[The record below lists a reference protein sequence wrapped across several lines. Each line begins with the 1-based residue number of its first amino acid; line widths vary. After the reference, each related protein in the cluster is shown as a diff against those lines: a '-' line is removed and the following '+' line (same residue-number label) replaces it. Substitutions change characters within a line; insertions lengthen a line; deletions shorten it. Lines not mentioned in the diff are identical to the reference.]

1 MPPPSDRPSRKF
13 WTDDSP
19 VTMRQI
25 FLLLL
30 VGGAGFSIG
39 GGYFALRSHAQLDG
53 HPVIVKEVREDRE
66 KQRDAMAKLTQSV
79 NALNLTM
86 KLQGDGT
93 WQRVHDAT
101 EAANARP

>member
-1 MPPPSDRPSRKF
+1 MPSDRPSKIPKF
-13 WTDDSP
+13 WSDDTP
-19 VTMRQI
+19 ITMRQV

-39 GGYFALRSHAQLDG
+39 GGYFALRSHEDLDG
-53 HPVIVKEVREDRE
+53 HPVIVKEVRDEA
-66 KQRDAMAKLTQSV
+66 KQNRAAMAKLTQSI
-79 NALNLTM
+79 NTLNLTL

-101 EAANARP
+101 GAASAGP

>member
-1 MPPPSDRPSRKF
+1 MTERKSRF
-13 WTDDSP
+13 PNPWSDDSP
-19 VTMRQI
+19 ITMRMI

-39 GGYFALRSHAQLDG
+39 GGYFALKNHEQLPG
-53 HPVIVKEVREDRE
+53 HPVIVKEVRVERE
-66 KQRDAMAKLTQSV
+66 KQRVAMTKLTRSIDK
-79 NALNLTM
+79 LTITL

-101 EAANARP
+101 GGASAGP